1 MDAIDY
7 WKDQWEIP
15 TMNSSI
21 TCTDYSTNI
30 SAKNKPVIGRYYDIN
45 GKWLGD
51 AKKNATN
58 IIYVADSVEKDIE
71 GNVIKAK
78 NITSLKVNYTKF
90 QGMAAVVYGESSAA
104 YMNTMTTDLKH
115 EMFAIASVH
124 QLNSI
129 AYGSE
134 SVKADEYRR
143 YSLEKNND
151 DPFKLA
157 ANAAV
162 INALLR
168 GDDLSN
174 GAIMWDGKEQAL
186 FDKSINKEHVKM
198 GNITIELHMNTM
210 GWTISDVHYNK
221 WKKNIGDEFKAPQ
234 EKKAVSGMNKDKMRL
249 KSTAVYCRTIFWE
262 FNEDEE

>member
-78 NITSLKVNYTKF
+78 NIL
-90 QGMAAVVYGESSAA
+90 
-104 YMNTMTTDLKH
+104 
-115 EMFAIASVH
+115 I
-124 QLNSI
+124 
-129 AYGSE
+129 
-134 SVKADEYRR
+134 
-143 YSLEKNND
+143 
-151 DPFKLA
+151 
-157 ANAAV
+157 
-162 INALLR
+162 
-168 GDDLSN
+168 
-174 GAIMWDGKEQAL
+174 
-186 FDKSINKEHVKM
+186 
-198 GNITIELHMNTM
+198 
-210 GWTISDVHYNK
+210 
-221 WKKNIGDEFKAPQ
+221 
-234 EKKAVSGMNKDKMRL
+234 
-249 KSTAVYCRTIFWE
+249 
-262 FNEDEE
+262 